1 MPTKITTIRLDNATL
16 QEIEY
21 LKNTLHLNT
30 SSIIRLAI
38 SNMYAQQL
46 LKESRLDMKNLINTN
61 EV

>member
-1 MPTKITTIRLDNATL
+1 MPTKVTTIRLDEATL

-21 LKNTLHLNT
+21 LGEIFHLNT

-38 SNMYAQQL
+38 SNMYSQQM
-46 LKESRLDMKNLINTN
+46 LKETRLDMKKLIND